1 MKFKF
6 EDVFITGS
14 NGWLGRQIV
23 ECLINNDREVLEM
36 EKSTTL
42 KINCLIN
49 ENENDEFFLK
59 FKNKIKIFKGDLRN
73 TNTINNFLYKSNNS
87 LLIHTAGVIHPKNI
101 KDFYDINY
109 VATSNLVNN
118 AIKKDL
124 SKIIVIS
131 SNSPIGCNPNNKHV
145 FTEKSPY
152 NPYMN
157 YGKSK
162 QLMEEF
168 LMEKVYNDVDIT
180 IIRPPWFY
188 GENMPERQKF
198 FYQMVVSGKFPLIGN
213 GLNVRSMANVK
224 NICQG
229 IFLASIKKVSKGK
242 IYWIA
247 DEKNLNML
255 EIIKIIKNV
264 FKNEFNIKEKKNFIK
279 LPYFFGQIFELIDY
293 YLQKLNM
300 YSQKFHVLS
309 ELNKNISCDI
319 SLAKKELN
327 YKPKVDLYKGT
338 FNAYSQY
345 LKLKNK

>member
-1 MKFKF
+1 M
-6 EDVFITGS
+6 
-14 NGWLGRQIV
+14 
-23 ECLINNDREVLEM
+23 
-36 EKSTTL
+36 
-42 KINCLIN
+42 
-49 ENENDEFFLK
+49 
-59 FKNKIKIFKGDLRN
+59 RN
-73 TNTINNFLYKSNNS
+73 QDTINNFIYKSKKGI
-87 LLIHTAGVIHPKNI
+87 LIHTAGVIHPKKI

-109 VATSNLVNN
+109 HSTSKLVDQANN
-118 AIKKDL
+118 NGV

-162 QLMEEF
+162 E
-168 LMEKVYNDVDIT
+168 LMEKFLIEKINNGLDIT

-188 GENMPERQKF
+188 GENMPERQKL
-198 FYQMVVSGKFPLIGN
+198 FYQMVVSGKFPIIGN

-229 IFLASIKKVSKGK
+229 IFLASIKKNSKGK

-255 EIIKIIKNV
+255 EIIKTIKKV
-264 FKNEFNIKEKKNFIK
+264 FNKEFNIKEKKNFIK

-293 YLQKLNM
+293 YLQKLNI
-300 YSQKFHVLS
+300 YSQKIHVLS
-309 ELNKNISCDI
+309 ELNKNIACDI
-319 SLAKKELN
+319 SLAKKELE
-327 YKPKVDLYKGT
+327 YKPKIDLYKGT
-338 FNAYSQY
+338 FNAYLQY